1 MNVHPIRALVRN
13 DLRLYLTDRRALIV
27 GVLVPI
33 LIAAFFGYVFGR
45 NGNSD
50 NGKISMAVVDQD
62 DSEVTRGI
70 VADFTRDSLV
80 AMQAL
85 DRASAEERVRAGKV
99 QVAAVLPKDFGDHA
113 VAALIGSEN
122 KPTVELLVDPSQTLS
137 ARVVEGLLAQHGMQQ
152 IAKQAASAAGVA
164 GGSAPSLLRMPYAVV
179 TANLTSAPQIPY
191 NGYAHSFAGMSTQ
204 FILLAGIDAG
214 VVLLLMRDR
223 GVWQRLRSAP
233 LSRSEFIIAR
243 TMATT
248 LISLFQFMLIYLAA
262 ILIFGVR
269 VQGSWVGF
277 AAIGVALCFL
287 NAAFGLMLA
296 AIGGSAGA
304 TRGIAAMVTLLLVMV
319 GGAWVPSFVFPQWL
333 QQASLLA
340 PTRWAVD
347 GLDGAT
353 WRGQPL
359 AAALPPFAVLVGA
372 ACVCLGIAIWRFRW
386 EEK

>member
-1 MNVHPIRALVRN
+1 
-13 DLRLYLTDRRALIV
+13 
-27 GVLVPI
+27 
-33 LIAAFFGYVFGR
+33 
-45 NGNSD
+45 
-50 NGKISMAVVDQD
+50 
-62 DSEVTRGI
+62 
-70 VADFTRDSLV
+70 
-80 AMQAL
+80 
-85 DRASAEERVRAGKV
+85 
-99 QVAAVLPKDFGDHA
+99 
-113 VAALIGSEN
+113 
-122 KPTVELLVDPSQTLS
+122 
-137 ARVVEGLLAQHGMQQ
+137 
-152 IAKQAASAAGVA
+152 
-164 GGSAPSLLRMPYAVV
+164 
-179 TANLTSAPQIPY
+179 
-191 NGYAHSFAGMSTQ
+191 MSTQ

-233 LSRSEFIIAR
+233 LSRTEFIVAR
-243 TMATT
+243 TAATT
-248 LISLFQFMLIYLAA
+248 LISLFQFTLIYLAA

-269 VQGSWVGF
+269 IEGSWVGF

-304 TRGIAAMVTLLLVMV
+304 TRGIAAMVTLLMVMV
-319 GGAWVPSFVFPQWL
+319 GGAWVPSFVFPKWL

-359 AAALPPFAVLVGA
+359 SAAIAPFAVLMGTA
-372 ACVCLGIAIWRFRW
+372 ALCLGIAIWRFRW

>member
-1 MNVHPIRALVRN
+1 LNTTAIRALVRN
-13 DLRLYLTDRRALIV
+13 DLRLYLTDRRAIVV

-50 NGKISMAVVDQD
+50 NGRIPIAVVDQD
-62 DSEVTRGI
+62 HSEVTRAI
-70 VADFTRDSLV
+70 VADFAADTLV
-80 AMQAL
+80 SMQAL
-85 DRASAEERVRAGKV
+85 DRSAAEDRVRAGKI
-99 QVAAVLPKDFGDHA
+99 QVAAVLPKHFGNDA
-113 VAALIGSEN
+113 VAALVGN
-122 KPTVELLVDPSQTLS
+122 QTKPTIDLLIDPSQGIS
-137 ARVVEGLLAQHGMQQ
+137 SRVVEGLLAQHGMEE
-152 IAKQAASAAGVA
+152 ITKQAASMAASSG
-164 GGSAPSLLRMPYAVV
+164 APALLRLPYSVV
-179 TANLTSAPQIPY
+179 TANVTSAQQIPY

-233 LSRSEFIIAR
+233 LSRTEFIVAR
-243 TMATT
+243 TTATT
-248 LISLFQFMLIYLAA
+248 LISLFQFALIYLAA
-262 ILIFGVR
+262 IIIFGVR
-269 VQGSWVGF
+269 IEGSWAGF

-304 TRGIAAMVTLLLVMV
+304 TRGIAAMVTLLMVMV
-319 GGAWVPSFVFPQWL
+319 GGAWVPSFVFPGWL
-333 QQASLLA
+333 QRASLLA

-347 GLDGAT
+347 GLDGAS

-359 AAALPPFAVLVGA
+359 AAAIAPLSVLVGTA
-372 ACVCLGIAIWRFRW
+372 IVCLGIAIWRFRW